1 MFSLLKPLL
10 RNLASDSMQSGV
22 KAVKDHIILWSVV
35 LIACIFLLLFGNL
48 TIYLLIAAK
57 IGAIYAAL
65 ILCLVWAAA
74 FVAALSAAAS
84 LYRQAK
90 ERNSMQIASAIHR
103 NRELIMPIALGALS
117 LVRTKKRVMTVVG
130 AMVAGGVTAAA
141 TRLFKRKKC

>member
-117 LVRTKKRVMTVVG
+117 LVRTKKRVITVVG

>member
-1 MFSLLKPLL
+1 
-10 RNLASDSMQSGV
+10 MQSGV

>member
-10 RNLASDSMQSGV
+10 RTLASDSMQSGV

-35 LIACIFLLLFGNL
+35 LIACIFLLLFSNL
-48 TIYLLIAAK
+48 AIYLLIAAK

-74 FVAALSAAAS
+74 FVAALSAATS

-117 LVRTKKRVMTVVG
+117 LVRTRKRVMTVVG
-130 AMVAGGVTAAA
+130 AVVAGGVTAAA
-141 TRLFKRKKC
+141 AKLFKRKKC